1 MTDYTVIGLHATY
14 PFLSG
19 RYDIS
24 SVVSESLEWN
34 QSLMIL

>member
-1 MTDYTVIGLHATY
+1 MTGYTVIGLHAIY

-24 SVVSESLEWN
+24 SVMSPWN
-34 QSLMIL
+34 GTSP